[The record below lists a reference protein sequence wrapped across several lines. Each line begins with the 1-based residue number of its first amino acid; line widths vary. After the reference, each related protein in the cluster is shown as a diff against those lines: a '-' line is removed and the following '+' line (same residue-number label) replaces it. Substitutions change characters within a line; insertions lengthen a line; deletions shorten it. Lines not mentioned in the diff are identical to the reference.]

1 MAEIKD
7 PENTIIITLKDG
19 PVVIELLTEVA
30 PLHCERMKQ
39 LARDGAMTTWPSTG

>member
-19 PVVIELLTEVA
+19 EVVIELLQRHRPA
-30 PLHCERMKQ
+30 SMSS
-39 LARDGAMTTWPSTG
+39 G